1 MQYLIR
7 EFTDST
13 GYIHTDIES
22 TYKRNSLYCGGGSK
36 EQALKVYKAQ
46 RQKEALMSVIKGY
59 KNLRSDCLMIKRILK
74 IWFIIGMYE
83 LSKYLTNELIVKLQS
98 EDDIDTAPKDFASE
112 SDQTD
117 LNGVKR

>member
-1 MQYLIR
+1 M
-7 EFTDST
+7 EA
-13 GYIHTDIES
+13 E
-22 TYKRNSLYCGGGSK
+22 SK

-74 IWFIIGMYE
+74 IWFIIALYE

-98 EDDIDTAPKDFASE
+98 VDDIEAPKDFNKH
-112 SDQTD
+112 DHIH
-117 LNGVKR
+117 LNKEIN